1 MTVRVTLP
9 EKLAKL
15 VKQKLADGLYA
26 SREEVIEEALL
37 LLDQRDKKLAALLTD
52 IQEGLASGPGR
63 PFDEEVVE
71 DIKKRGRQQAAR
83 REDPG

>member
-1 MTVRVTLP
+1 MRVTLP

-52 IQEGLASGPGR
+52 IQERLASGPGR